1 MIIEKN
7 KKKIKHFFI
16 QIKTFNYLV
25 LIFSHRYFDSSIVEE
40 RMVENARLIKEV
52 LKTLITISG
61 RKTTQ
66 SHAVYLLETTLN
78 KLRKQYSF
86 LDTISVKDT
95 TYLEDIDQITVMGE
109 VNNIKSN
116 EFGSAVKDIISQL
129 NKSLG
134 TDAGHFFLKEIS
146 QKLNDESISTLKDIG
161 IDLDLMHL
169 ELQISKM
176 EQDMLK

>member
-1 MIIEKN
+1 
-7 KKKIKHFFI
+7 
-16 QIKTFNYLV
+16 
-25 LIFSHRYFDSSIVEE
+25 
-40 RMVENARLIKEV
+40 MVENATLVKEV

-66 SHAVYLLETTLN
+66 SHAIYLVETTID

-86 LDTISVKDT
+86 LDTISIKDT
-95 TYLEDIDQITVMGE
+95 TYLEDTDQITIMGE
-109 VNNIKSN
+109 VNNINSN
-116 EFGSAVKDIISQL
+116 EIGPAVKDIISQL

-134 TDAGHFFLKEIS
+134 ADAGHFFLKELS
-146 QKLNDESISTLKDIG
+146 RKLNDESVSTLKEIG

-169 ELQISKM
+169 ELQVSKM